1 MKVYSRQQP
10 ASKIGFKIVGI
21 RAGMMA
27 YYASLAIAGYALL
40 TSKKLPILTLNSR
53 MAKIN
58 EIPLMTVVREAAASV
73 EYHKS

>member
-40 TSKKLPILTLNSR
+40 TSKRIANLDTQFS
-53 MAKIN
+53 
-58 EIPLMTVVREAAASV
+58 
-73 EYHKS
+73 HGQD